1 MSNAELAVSYAAL
14 ILADESIEITADK
27 LNTLIKAA
35 GVADV
40 EPIWASLFAKALEG
54 KDLKEMLLNVG
65 SGGAAPAAAAGAASS
80 GAAAGGAAEA
90 VEEKK
95 EGTLS
100 IPGTTASGIFT
111 DQLSRE
117 GGGGVRRG
125 HGIRSLRLNGLSH
138 INQNLCV
145 LWEGCQAISGLEN
158 GVHVHFGCWIISK
171 MQASGA
177 PNFQP
182 LNQFVNFAM

>member
-90 VEEKK
+90 AEEKK
-95 EGTLS
+95 EEKEEEESDEDMG
-100 IPGTTASGIFT
+100 F
-111 DQLSRE
+111 
-117 GGGGVRRG
+117 
-125 HGIRSLRLNGLSH
+125 GL
-138 INQNLCV
+138 
-145 LWEGCQAISGLEN
+145 
-158 GVHVHFGCWIISK
+158 FD
-171 MQASGA
+171 
-177 PNFQP
+177 
-182 LNQFVNFAM
+182 